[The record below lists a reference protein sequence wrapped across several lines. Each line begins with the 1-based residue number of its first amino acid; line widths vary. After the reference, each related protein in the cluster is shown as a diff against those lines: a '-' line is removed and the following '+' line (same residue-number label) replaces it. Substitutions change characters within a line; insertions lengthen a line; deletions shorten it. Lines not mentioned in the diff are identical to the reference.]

1 MIIIIIIKEN
11 KLWLRPIWHLCVI
24 KTLLTCLHNFHN
36 LSLSKQY
43 CLELLSNFYL
53 FHFVLIWEK
62 IFSTN
67 KFLKKLVFIYRIFII
82 FIIWWEISKSDWFNF
97 LIYNNIYFAK
107 LSRTKNK
114 KHIPYFLHSFTIT
127 SVMLCYV
134 INESTDLWHLSCI
147 LFIFL
152 ASL

>member
-11 KLWLRPIWHLCVI
+11 KWWLRPIWHLCVI

-114 KHIPYFLHSFTIT
+114 KNMYPIFFTLLYNNI
-127 SVMLCYV
+127 CYKWMV
-134 INESTDLWHLSCI
+134 RSIDLWHLSCI

>member
-1 MIIIIIIKEN
+1 M
-11 KLWLRPIWHLCVI
+11 WLRPIWHLCVI

-114 KHIPYFLHSFTIT
+114 KYIPYFLLSFTIT
-127 SVMLCYV
+127 SV
-134 INESTDLWHLSCI
+134 INEWLDQLIFDICHAFC
-147 LFIFL
+147 LFFL
-152 ASL
+152 PLCSNFYLTS

>member
-1 MIIIIIIKEN
+1 M
-11 KLWLRPIWHLCVI
+11 WLRPIWHLCVI

-114 KHIPYFLHSFTIT
+114 KNMYPIFFTLLYNNICYKWINWSLTFVMHFVYFSCLF
-127 SVMLCYV
+127 VV
-134 INESTDLWHLSCI
+134 I
-147 LFIFL
+147 FI
-152 ASL
+152 